1 MENKKERKKEMR
13 KTFIPE
19 TKNSGLIL
27 LIYFTLLA
35 LLSKP
40 ALHSKALLLLP
51 VAELLL
57 PVAELLLF
65 LFVLVQAGHPVPV
78 QTVASDPSSYFSF
91 RSKLLHRFPMQAIP

>member
-57 PVAELLLF
+57 F